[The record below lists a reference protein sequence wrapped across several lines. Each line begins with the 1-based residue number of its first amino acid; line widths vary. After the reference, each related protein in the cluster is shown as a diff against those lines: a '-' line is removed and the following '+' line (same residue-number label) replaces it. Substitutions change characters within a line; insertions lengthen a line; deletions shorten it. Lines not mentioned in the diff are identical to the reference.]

1 MLKNGPRKTQIMPT
15 SKKTELLF
23 KETERTM
30 SATMDHTTEARWS
43 DILTG
48 DYAAASAV
56 LASGIALHAVNITL
70 SATMLPS
77 IVAEIGGQSLYAWNA
92 TLATLAAILTAAVTG
107 NLLRR
112 TGVRL
117 GFGVA
122 GLVFALGSLLAAIAW
137 TMPVL
142 LVGRIIQGAG
152 GGMLFTL
159 CYSMIIVVYP
169 ERLWSRAMAL
179 LSGTWGITMLFGPA
193 IGGIFAELD
202 MWRMGFGVMLPITA
216 LFVLLTLKLLPGDK
230 QDQRPPAPVAFGQL
244 ALLAGSVLAVSLGS
258 IAPSLTW
265 AVVAV
270 IASVLLVLELMRRE
284 RLRDVRLFPRG
295 ATIPGTSLF
304 LAIAIMALLIFCIN
318 AEFFMP
324 YYLQRLH
331 GLSPLM
337 AGYVAALVSIGWAAS
352 EVYSARFTGRKM
364 HQAVLAGPIL
374 MVLSCVA
381 LGWATPMYDS
391 AGAAVTALLSVALV
405 VLGAG
410 IGVGWPHLNTFIL
423 QFTEEDERDMAAS
436 ALSTVQMFAVAFGT
450 AAAGLIGNFTGFNDV
465 GNQAPIANSAVW
477 LFVTFGLVAGVAVL
491 ASRSLIKG
499 LQG

>member
-1 MLKNGPRKTQIMPT
+1 MTT
-15 SKKTELLF
+15 AVEHKTEAGWQ
-23 KETERTM
+23 E
-30 SATMDHTTEARWS
+30 
-43 DILTG
+43 ILKG
-48 DYAAASAV
+48 EFSAASAV
-56 LASGIALHAVNITL
+56 LAAGIALHAVNITL

-77 IVAEIGGQSLYAWNA
+77 IVADIGGHSLYAWNA
-92 TLATLAAILTAAVTG
+92 TLATLAAILSAAVTG

-117 GFGVA
+117 GFGLS
-122 GLVFALGSLLAAIAW
+122 GLIFATGSLLAALAW

-142 LVGRIIQGAG
+142 LIGRVIQGAG

-193 IGGIFAELD
+193 VGGVFAELS
-202 MWRMGFGVMLPITA
+202 MWRMGFGIMLPITA
-216 LFVLLTLKLLPGDK
+216 LFVALTLTLLPRRK
-230 QDQRPPAPVAFGQL
+230 QDHRPTEPIAFGQL
-244 ALLAGSVLAVSLGS
+244 ALLAGSVLAISLGS
-258 IAPSLTW
+258 IAPSITW

-270 IASVLLVLELMRRE
+270 LVSVLLLLTLMRRE
-284 RLRDVRLFPRG
+284 QIKTVRLFPRG
-295 ATIPGTSLF
+295 AAFPGTPLF
-304 LAIAIMALLIFCIN
+304 LAISVMALLIFCIN

-324 YYLQRLH
+324 FYLQRLH

-337 AGYVAALVSIGWAAS
+337 AGYVAALVSIGWAVS

-374 MVLSCVA
+374 MMVACLVL
-381 LGWATPMYDS
+381 GMATPMFRNS
-391 AGAAVTALLSVALV
+391 GLAMTSLLSLGLI
-405 VLGAG
+405 VLGVG
-410 IGVGWPHLNTFIL
+410 IGSGWPHLNTFIL
-423 QFTEEDERDMAAS
+423 QFTDENERDMAAS

-450 AAAGLIGNFTGFNDV
+450 AAAGLVGNFTGFNEA
-465 GNQAPIANSAVW
+465 GNLTTIANSAVW

-491 ASRSLIKG
+491 ASRALIAGQKE
-499 LQG
+499 

>member
-1 MLKNGPRKTQIMPT
+1 MTT
-15 SKKTELLF
+15 AVDHKTEAGWQ
-23 KETERTM
+23 E
-30 SATMDHTTEARWS
+30 
-43 DILTG
+43 ILTG
-48 DYAAASAV
+48 ELSAASAV
-56 LASGIALHAVNITL
+56 LAAGIALHAVNITL

-77 IVAEIGGQSLYAWNA
+77 IVAEIGGHSLYAWNA
-92 TLATLAAILTAAVTG
+92 TLATLAAILSAAVTG

-117 GFGVA
+117 GFGLS
-122 GLVFALGSLLAAIAW
+122 GLVFATGSLLAALAW

-142 LVGRIIQGAG
+142 LVGRVIQGAG

-193 IGGIFAELD
+193 VGGIFAEFG
-202 MWRMGFGVMLPITA
+202 MWRMGFGIMLPITA
-216 LFVLLTLKLLPGDK
+216 LFVALTLRLLPRSP
-230 QDQRPPAPVAFGQL
+230 QDHKPTEPIAFGQL

-258 IAPSLTW
+258 IAPSITW
-265 AVVAV
+265 AVAAV
-270 IASVLLVLELMRRE
+270 FASVLLLLTLMRRE
-284 RLRDVRLFPRG
+284 QVKSVRLFPRG
-295 ATIPGTSLF
+295 ATIPGTPLF
-304 LAIAIMALLIFCIN
+304 LAISVMALLIFCIN

-324 YYLQRLH
+324 FYLQRLH

-374 MVLSCVA
+374 MMIACAA
-381 LGWATPMYDS
+381 LGTATPMFGI
-391 AGAAVTALLSVALV
+391 AGPAMTSLLSVALIA
-405 VLGAG
+405 LGVG
-410 IGVGWPHLNTFIL
+410 IGTGWPHLNTFIL
-423 QFTEEDERDMAAS
+423 QFTDEDERDMAAS

-450 AAAGLIGNFTGFNDV
+450 AAAGLVGNFTGFNDA
-465 GNQAPIANSAVW
+465 GNQATIANSAIW

-491 ASRSLIKG
+491 ASRALIAGQKE
-499 LQG
+499 